1 MNSQEIIEFIRSR
14 MDENIRSL
22 LSESGQRV
30 NPSVKLAAERQ
41 ALAYWITMQSIAEK
55 VTETEV
61 KLALPECV
69 SPAGRR
75 FTIEGVVDIIRD
87 EDGLEIF
94 DIKSMPASYVLTNK
108 PKFQEQLNVYAHILS
123 NLKGVKVKR
132 AAIIATGPEDQLRA
146 ELRRTEIPASELQ
159 SLLSRLNPLV
169 EMELCEESIADT
181 IARFGKVIDRIESGD
196 FRPRPAADLDR
207 GGDANSSGAKFGV
220 DVCRNCDVRFSCD
233 SYRAFRKMPNSTKR
247 IRSKEKAVWQFFLDC
262 GDENEIGD
270 ELDSNTQLSQEDF
283 YGPRAR
289 KPKKV

>member
-1 MNSQEIIEFIRSR
+1 MNNQEIIEFIRAR
-14 MDENIRSL
+14 MDKNIQAL
-22 LSESGQRV
+22 LSESGQRI
-30 NPSVKLAAERQ
+30 NPSVKIAAERQ
-41 ALAYWITMQSIAEK
+41 ALAYWITMQSVAEK

-61 KLALPECV
+61 KLALPECI

-87 EDGLEIF
+87 DAGLEIF
-94 DIKSMPASYVLTNK
+94 DIKSMPASYVLNNK

-132 AAIIATGPEDQLRA
+132 AAIIATGPEEGLRK
-146 ELRRTEIPASELQ
+146 ELRNQQIPAAELQ

-181 IARFGKVIDRIESGD
+181 ITRFGKVIDSIESGD
-196 FRPRPAADLDR
+196 YKPRPAAELNR
-207 GGDANSSGAKFGV
+207 SNDANSTSAKFGV

-247 IRSKEKAVWQFFLDC
+247 IRSKEKAIWQFFLDC
-262 GDENEIGD
+262 GDADELRD
-270 ELDSNTQLSQEDF
+270 ELDSNTQLSQEDM
-283 YGPRAR
+283 YGVR
-289 KPKKV
+289 KRPKKN